1 MFVFLFHRHQ
11 DYQLKPTN
19 FDRRDILRSTY
30 SIPYDWLFPFGRN
43 ANGIWKNT
51 HDLPLM
57 GDVEALPELLSIRIL
72 RGFKEPGGN
81 AVIDLQRA
89 LGRYWMSVSE
99 LMSFLST
106 YCQMFQLNLLDRPAS
121 RIPPP
126 KCLTFE

>member
-1 MFVFLFHRHQ
+1 
-11 DYQLKPTN
+11 
-19 FDRRDILRSTY
+19 
-30 SIPYDWLFPFGRN
+30 
-43 ANGIWKNT
+43 
-51 HDLPLM
+51 M

-126 KCLTFE
+126 KYLAFE